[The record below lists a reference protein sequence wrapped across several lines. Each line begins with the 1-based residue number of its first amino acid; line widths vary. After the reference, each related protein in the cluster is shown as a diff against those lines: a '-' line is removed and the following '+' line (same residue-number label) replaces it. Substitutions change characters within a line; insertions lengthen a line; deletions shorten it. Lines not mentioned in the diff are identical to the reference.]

1 MEENIKDLISQ
12 NMDYIV
18 KNSELNDLLDPENVK
33 NINIVL
39 KIVNRKNMF

>member
-1 MEENIKDLISQ
+1 
-12 NMDYIV
+12 MDYIV